1 MTAEQ
6 LIFNILSL
14 TKHDSE
20 IEFLQSEEGKE
31 YLDDLVQEV
40 KKHTIFHVQKA
51 LKQAAYNAKVRI
63 TENIELANITQHYQI
78 RHGKYVI
85 CDKESILNA
94 YPIENIK

>member
-6 LIFNILSL
+6 YLDQYFIQEQLPYSP
-14 TKHDSE
+14 E
-20 IEFLQSEEGKE
+20 IEQVHGSLNAALIGFAK
-31 YLDDLVQEV
+31 D
-40 KKHTIFHVQKA
+40 HVQKA

-63 TENIELANITQHYQI
+63 TEDIELANITQHYQI